1 MIMSEEAL
9 TLSYISPSDHG
20 CAAERVPQIPPGAV
34 REFGTE
40 ATRGVDSACAARR
53 KPTPPPGVLTAHARR
68 CFARL
73 ARQRRETVDVRA

>member
-40 ATRGVDSACAARR
+40 ETRGVDSACAALRQ
-53 KPTPPPGVLTAHARR
+53 PPPPGVLTAHARR

-73 ARQRRETVDVRA
+73 ARQRRETAEVRA